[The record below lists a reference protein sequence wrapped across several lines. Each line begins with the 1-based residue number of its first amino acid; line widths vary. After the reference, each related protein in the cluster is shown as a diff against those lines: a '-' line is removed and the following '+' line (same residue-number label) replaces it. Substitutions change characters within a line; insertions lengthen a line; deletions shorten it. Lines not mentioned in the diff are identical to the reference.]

1 MKELNILRSDISV
14 TAINTVKMQQDL
26 LDGFV
31 ELQIQRFALTSNN
44 ITYAVMGDSFNYWDF
59 FPAHKNKESNQEP
72 LQYGVLPVWGVAV
85 VINSKVKGITRGSR
99 YFGFFPA
106 TTHILVKPNSLT
118 QNSFVDSVDH
128 RADLPLAYNQYTI
141 LANNDEL
148 TPEAIQSENERM
160 LLYPLHITSFLLYEY
175 FNDLAW
181 LSSKQ
186 VLILCASS
194 KTAIGLAYGI
204 KDRLIDLNLVGM
216 TSSNKVKTLQEL
228 ELYDEVIAYTNVNKI
243 NFTLP
248 TVVIDMS
255 GNVQLEV
262 ELKSMLGDNM
272 IHYSKVGLTH
282 NVSTKLK
289 RPKTKIA
296 DERTE
301 VFFAPTQIKKLIDIL
316 GYSEFKQLSTNYLT
330 KSFDFTGKWLNY
342 QYIYGLE
349 QMIKIYPD
357 VLNGKIPAN
366 IGLIINLNDQ

>member
-1 MKELNILRSDISV
+1 
-14 TAINTVKMQQDL
+14 
-26 LDGFV
+26 
-31 ELQIQRFALTSNN
+31 
-44 ITYAVMGDSFNYWDF
+44 
-59 FPAHKNKESNQEP
+59 
-72 LQYGVLPVWGVAV
+72 
-85 VINSKVKGITRGSR
+85 
-99 YFGFFPA
+99 
-106 TTHILVKPNSLT
+106 
-118 QNSFVDSVDH
+118 
-128 RADLPLAYNQYTI
+128 
-141 LANNDEL
+141 
-148 TPEAIQSENERM
+148 
-160 LLYPLHITSFLLYEY
+160 
-175 FNDLAW
+175 
-181 LSSKQ
+181 
-186 VLILCASS
+186 
-194 KTAIGLAYGI
+194 
-204 KDRLIDLNLVGM
+204 
-216 TSSNKVKTLQEL
+216 
-228 ELYDEVIAYTNVNKI
+228 
-243 NFTLP
+243 
-248 TVVIDMS
+248 MS